1 MSKDLNKVMII
12 GRLGA
17 DPELR
22 FTPQGSPVTT
32 FRVASGR
39 QWKDADSTTHE
50 ETEWFRVVV
59 WNKLAEVCNDQLT
72 KGSRVYIEGRVQ
84 TRKWQDQAGR
94 DRYTTEVIVSEV
106 IMLEGRRDNASAES
120 HDQANEAETM
130 APRET
135 VPLPA
140 PALSGDDA
148 NRRLPAVSRT
158 RAPRRV

>member
-1 MSKDLNKVMII
+1 VSKDLNKVMII

-39 QWKDADSTTHE
+39 QWKNADSTTHE

-59 WNKLAEVCNDQLT
+59 WNKLAEVCNDQLR

-84 TRKWQDQAGR
+84 TRKWQNQAGQ

-120 HDQANEAETM
+120 YNQANEAETM

-135 VPLPA
+135 VPMPA
-140 PALSGDDA
+140 PASSGDDA
-148 NRRLPAVSRT
+148 NRRSPAVSRT
-158 RAPRRV
+158 RAPRRA